1 MPSSA
6 PGVSSA
12 IAPRALLR
20 TALRLAV
27 LSLLSACATHS
38 SPQMTDES
46 REASEYAKR
55 AAGDYRPPGPPED
68 PWGPYITEASHRF
81 DVPDRWIREVMRVE
95 SGGNE
100 FLNGQL
106 TTSPVG
112 AMGLMQVMPQTY
124 DELKIRYALGEDA
137 YDPHN
142 NVLAGAAYIREM
154 YDLYGAPAF
163 LAAYNAGP
171 GRVDDYM
178 QHSRPLPQE
187 TRRYLAMIAPFIQE
201 TYPNS
206 RSAADQLAMNLPGGF
221 DYVPVPR
228 FPHNPRGYEPP
239 AVVMAQHRM
248 GIHPAQLHLYYPVR
262 YANTYYMPRYAHAAP
277 GSRAARSAHGRVQY
291 AAVRVRYVASP
302 QRGTRFAQLA
312 PPRATRSP
320 PQGYL
325 GTPTARVQMAV
336 ATPHSGTFRLVS
348 QAMADPSPPV
358 RGGRSTGKWAI
369 QVGAYSSRD
378 RARASA
384 ETVRVGRGGPA
395 EARPVVG
402 AVHDGRSMLY
412 RARLT
417 GLSHSA
423 AVHTCE
429 RLGRGRSRCLVLSP
443 AGQS

>member
-1 MPSSA
+1 MPSLSSGSSSTAA
-6 PGVSSA
+6 PG
-12 IAPRALLR
+12 ALIR

-46 REASEYAKR
+46 REAAEYAKR

-68 PWGPYITEASHRF
+68 PWGPYINEASKRF

-124 DELKIRYALGEDA
+124 DELKIRYALGDDA

-142 NVLAGAAYIREM
+142 NILAGAAYIREM

-178 QHSRPLPQE
+178 QHNRPLPQE
-187 TRRYLAMIAPFIQE
+187 TRRYLAMIAPYIQE
-201 TYPNS
+201 TYPGN

-239 AVVMAQHRM
+239 AVVIAQHRM
-248 GIHPAQLHLYYPVR
+248 GIHPAQAHIYYPVR
-262 YANTYYMPRYAHAAP
+262 YAYTYYMPRYAHAAP
-277 GSRAARSAHGRVQY
+277 GSWAARSSHVRVQY
-291 AAVRVRYVASP
+291 AAVPVPS
-302 QRGTRFAQLA
+302 
-312 PPRATRSP
+312 RATRYASSRSQRVRFVQLAAAPQAVRASP
-320 PQGYL
+320 P
-325 GTPTARVQMAV
+325 R
-336 ATPHSGTFRLVS
+336 
-348 QAMADPSPPV
+348 
-358 RGGRSTGKWAI
+358 
-369 QVGAYSSRD
+369 
-378 RARASA
+378 
-384 ETVRVGRGGPA
+384 
-395 EARPVVG
+395 
-402 AVHDGRSMLY
+402 
-412 RARLT
+412 
-417 GLSHSA
+417 
-423 AVHTCE
+423 
-429 RLGRGRSRCLVLSP
+429 
-443 AGQS
+443 